1 MLELSDAKGLQVG
14 ALTRARARARTRT
27 RTRTLA
33 LTLTLALSLALA
45 LILPLTLTLQAGFG
59 AEELRLAGVRA
70 PRAYARARVTV
81 HVPGVHVSLYE
92 AGLSPLLE
100 LRLESLAAA
109 ASYRPLVRV
118 RARVR
123 VRVTLTRGR

>member
-1 MLELSDAKGLQVG
+1 M
-14 ALTRARARARTRT
+14 
-27 RTRTLA
+27 
-33 LTLTLALSLALA
+33 
-45 LILPLTLTLQAGFG
+45 
-59 AEELRLAGVRA
+59 RA

-109 ASYRPLVRV
+109 ASYRPLVRA

-123 VRVTLTRGR
+123 VRVTLTRELPPPG

>member
-14 ALTRARARARTRT
+14 ALTRARAGTRTLTLTRART
-27 RTRTLA
+27 
-33 LTLTLALSLALA
+33 
-45 LILPLTLTLQAGFG
+45 LPLTLTLQAGFG

-109 ASYRPLVRV
+109 ASYRPLVRARARVRV
-118 RARVR
+118 RARAR